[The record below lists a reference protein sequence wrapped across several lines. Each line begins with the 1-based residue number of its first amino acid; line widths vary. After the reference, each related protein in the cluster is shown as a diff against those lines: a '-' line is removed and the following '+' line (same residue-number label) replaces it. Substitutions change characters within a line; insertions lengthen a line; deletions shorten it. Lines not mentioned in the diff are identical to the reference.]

1 MKIIRR
7 LISLILVAVFL
18 FSCMPSVFASDDI
31 SSCSLVDSGVAVC
44 PYCGKSC
51 LVDIINETKL
61 TYDVL
66 YHCEDYMDG
75 DGPCSYYSRVTKLKF
90 LDIDIANPAGEGIKP
105 SIVDGNAYWSVKAD
119 QVDKNPYY
127 NEQQP
132 TEAVIG
138 PRGYKRIY
146 VPVSYNENYLSA
158 TYAVTADEDAF
169 IYSLPA
175 HYGTLSSS
183 NQYFCITH
191 NSTSAYASSVFW
203 GKSVVVDADG
213 VYQTG
218 LEIELLAGNIQLDRG
233 SAARVYDVGAK
244 LQYYGSK
251 SSVRAGGST
260 RSYDYQ
266 VNLVRNEV
274 STTFYRGALIRG
286 RYFVELVADLYGTPI
301 DYTVVT
307 NNNYINIE
315 NKTITVNNQEI
326 NYNNAYTYE
335 NNYYVYNSNDI
346 PTVYITDDS
355 GSIIGSCVYD
365 AATSSYQI
373 VLYGD
378 YTEDD
383 LGATATPTPTATP
396 SPVPTASPAP
406 TEAPSATDAPDNGG
420 SGGDNSGSNG
430 SNGGDN
436 SGSNGG
442 DNSGGADSD
451 NSGSSGG
458 GFWDKLLQ
466 GLWDRLFGGLIDGLV
481 AILEAI
487 LQILLKL
494 LGSIFSVLPLFAALL
509 GLVFPFVPSS
519 ILGIV
524 STGLFLAVILGVV
537 KFIRGFF

>member
-1 MKIIRR
+1 MGAFPG
-7 LISLILVAVFL
+7 SAY
-18 FSCMPSVFASDDI
+18 A
-31 SSCSLVDSGVAVC
+31 VDSGVAVC
-44 PYCGKSC
+44 PYCGSRC
-51 LVDIINETKL
+51 YVHEYDEGKL
-61 TYDVL
+61 TYSVL
-66 YHCEDYMDG
+66 YYCKNYNDG
-75 DGPCSYYSRVTKLKF
+75 NGTCSYISKVRKIKG
-90 LDIDIANPAGEGIKP
+90 LDFEIGVEDGYAITPT
-105 SIVDGNAYWSVKAD
+105 IVDGNAYWSVKAD

-146 VPVSYNENYLSA
+146 VPVSYNKAYLSA

-218 LEIELLAGNIQLDRG
+218 LEIELLAGNIQLERG

-244 LQYYGSK
+244 LQYYGSQ

-383 LGATATPTPTATP
+383 LGATATPAPTATP
-396 SPVPTASPAP
+396 SPAPTASPAP
-406 TEAPSATDAPDNGG
+406 TEAPSVTDVPDNGG
-420 SGGDNSGSNG
+420 SGGDNSGSN
-430 SNGGDN
+430 
-436 SGSNGG
+436 GSNGG

-466 GLWDRLFGGLIDGLV
+466 DLWDRLFGGLIDGLV
-481 AILEAI
+481 AILDAI
-487 LQILLKL
+487 LQMLLKL

-509 GLVFPFVPSS
+509 GLVFPFVPPA

>member
-1 MKIIRR
+1 MG
-7 LISLILVAVFL
+7 AF
-18 FSCMPSVFASDDI
+18 PW
-31 SSCSLVDSGVAVC
+31 AVC
-44 PYCGKSC
+44 AADVGVYVCPLCGFRASAKVDWQSTFTEQVFYYCT
-51 LVDIINETKL
+51 N
-61 TYDVL
+61 
-66 YHCEDYMDG
+66 DG
-75 DGPCSYYSRVTKLKF
+75 CSYHKKVERIKNTGIELSVEGYS
-90 LDIDIANPAGEGIKP
+90 NSP

-138 PRGYKRIY
+138 PRGYKRY
-146 VPVSYNENYLSA
+146 YLKMEPYYSGPPGTLVVSADQSFLTNYRLASTTGSVSTAWRVNWYYGGSTSQYLYYRPTSWSLPVSG
-158 TYAVTADEDAF
+158 TYE
-169 IYSLPA
+169 
-175 HYGTLSSS
+175 YGTNVEVLSGFVREAWYDTYPALGAGTILDYYTKS
-183 NQYFCITH
+183 YVTGL
-191 NSTSAYASSVFW
+191 A
-203 GKSVVVDADG
+203 GKSISSG
-213 VYQTG
+213 TG
-218 LEIELLAGNIQLDRG
+218 DKITFYGAENKQLG
-233 SAARVYDVGAK
+233 G
-244 LQYYGSK
+244 YYGSFVK
-251 SSVRAGGST
+251 V
-260 RSYDYQ
+260 
-266 VNLVRNEV
+266 
-274 STTFYRGALIRG
+274 
-286 RYFVELVADLYGTPI
+286 RYFAELIADEYGVSV
-301 DYTVVT
+301 DYSVT

-383 LGATATPTPTATP
+383 LGATATPAPTATP
-396 SPVPTASPAP
+396 SPAPTASPAP
-406 TEAPSATDAPDNGG
+406 TDAPSATDAPDNGG

-436 SGSNGG
+436 SGS
-442 DNSGGADSD
+442 
-451 NSGSSGG
+451 SGG
-458 GFWDKLLQ
+458 GFLDKLLQ
-466 GLWDRLFGGLIDGLV
+466 DLWDRLFGGLIDGLV
-481 AILEAI
+481 AILDGI

-509 GLVFPFVPSS
+509 GLVFPFVPSA